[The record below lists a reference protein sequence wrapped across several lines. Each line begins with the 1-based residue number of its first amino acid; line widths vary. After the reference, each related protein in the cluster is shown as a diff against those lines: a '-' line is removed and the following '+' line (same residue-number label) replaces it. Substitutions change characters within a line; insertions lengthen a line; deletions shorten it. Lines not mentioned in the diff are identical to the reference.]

1 MMGFWG
7 ATKLSIAEWGVAGSC
22 PSIGI
27 PACYLVAIAYF
38 LILLSCINL
47 NKSLYRKLFFTGVT
61 VVLGLAVVGSFRQVA
76 GIGQC
81 PQTGSGF
88 PMCYIS
94 LMMSMTI
101 LAAFLIKKRLARP
114 LVK

>member
-27 PACYLVAIAYF
+27 PACYLVAIGYF
-38 LILLSCINL
+38 LILLSCINY
-47 NKSLYRKLFFTGVT
+47 NQSLFRKLFCTGIS
-61 VVLGLAVVGSFRQVA
+61 VVLGLAAIGSFMQVT
-76 GIGQC
+76 GLGEC
-81 PQTGSGF
+81 PQTETGF

-94 LMMSMTI
+94 LLMITAI
-101 LAAFLIKKRLARP
+101 TVVFFANKKFSSRYR
-114 LVK
+114 K